1 MNESGASAVL
11 ECRNLER
18 TFAEGGLHVTV
29 LGGVSLTV
37 ARGERLAIV
46 GPSGAGKSTLLHL
59 LGGLDTPS
67 GGEVLVDGQSM
78 SGMTLA
84 ERSRLRNRTLG
95 FVYQFHHLLA
105 EFSAEEN
112 VAIPLLIGGHSPAMS
127 TSTAARMLERVGL
140 ADRLRHKPAELS
152 GGERQRTAIARAL
165 VTQPALCSRRRA
177 DRQPRPQHRGPR
189 VRPHSRTQ
197 RGACH
202 QPGGGHPRRQGGE
215 EDGPGRR
222 AARWPNRV
230 MLAT

>member
-165 VTQPALCSRRRA
+165 VTQPACVLADEPTGNLDRNTA
-177 DRQPRPQHRGPR
+177 DRVFDLILGLN
-189 VRPHSRTQ
+189 
-197 RGACH
+197 
-202 QPGGGHPRRQGGE
+202 E
-215 EDGPGRR
+215 E
-222 AARWPNRV
+222 
-230 MLAT
+230 LATSLVVVTHDDRVAKKMDRVVELRDGQIV

>member
-78 SGMTLA
+78 SGMTSA

-127 TSTAARMLERVGL
+127 TSTAARMLERSRPGGS
-140 ADRLRHKPAELS
+140 AASQAGGAIRWRTSAHRDRPCPGDAT
-152 GGERQRTAIARAL
+152 G
-165 VTQPALCSRRRA
+165 LCSRRRA